1 MAAMIIE
8 ISSFTFPQ
16 IQLIHLND
24 SFSELLLAF
33 TVFSSHRINPGPKLY
48 SWIIKIGFLLLIPLC
63 DWNSHSEEQYDYIT
77 PC

>member
-8 ISSFTFPQ
+8 IFSFIIPQ